1 MERAIKKAVG
11 VCIQA
16 TLTYV
21 LIFHCLIPRAVTA
34 LDGISHIT
42 PHVIH

>member
-1 MERAIKKAVG
+1 MRRAMNKVVG

-21 LIFHCLIPRAVTA
+21 LVMHCLIPRAVTA
-34 LDGISHIT
+34 LVGISHIT